1 MRLVAEIEEP
11 QIKNREY
18 LSVGGHFFLLLSR
31 NSDGFTFF
39 IPPELKDC
47 ELFIYCTEDDDC
59 TTRNTG
65 RYSGSVVVCGIRNE
79 HLRILRN
86 AYFFKRHFP
95 YNQIVTINGYLNSE
109 YVEIVFQEPKRIDE
123 MTAKID
129 QNNVWEGNVHNL
141 EKEGARFHFL
151 YDTALIAFH
160 KANPGRKHKIAG

>member
-1 MRLVAEIEEP
+1 MRLVAEIKEP
-11 QIKNREY
+11 QIKNSGY
-18 LSVGGHFFLLLSR
+18 LSVKGRFFLLLSK

-79 HLRILRN
+79 HPRILRS

-95 YNQIVTINGYLNSE
+95 YNQIVTINGYPNSK

-123 MTAKID
+123 KTVKINQTRLWEGSVQELIRETAK
-129 QNNVWEGNVHNL
+129 
-141 EKEGARFHFL
+141 FHAYYKAAL
-151 YDTALIAFH
+151 TAVH
-160 KANPGRKHKIAG
+160 KANPGKK